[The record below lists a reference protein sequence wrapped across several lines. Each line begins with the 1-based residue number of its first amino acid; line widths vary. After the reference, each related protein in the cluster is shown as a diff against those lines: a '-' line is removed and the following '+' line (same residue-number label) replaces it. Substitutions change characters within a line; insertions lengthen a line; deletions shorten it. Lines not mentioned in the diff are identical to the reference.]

1 MMRFKDFTKR
11 MAHPFAASS
20 AKSSAK
26 LSGSPA
32 VSRYER
38 FGRRKG
44 GLDAPKN
51 HGRFALAIG
60 LVAAGYLV
68 IGARLVEWGV
78 EPVESA
84 AYFRSAN
91 QIMSARPQIVDRNG
105 RVLAT
110 DITTFSLFAEPRRI
124 IDADEA
130 SELLL
135 SVMPD
140 LDPKWLFKRLSG
152 DQGFVWLRR
161 ELTPSQKQA
170 ILDLG
175 IPGVGFRPEKTRFY
189 PGRSTAAYI
198 VGHVNVDNQGTAGI
212 EKWIDDDGFKALQTS
227 GLATEADLK
236 PVKLAMDLR
245 VQHIVRDEVAQAM
258 ERYQALAAGGVVVD
272 VETGEVVAMTSA
284 PDYDPNVPS
293 QALDKNRLNRMSAGL
308 YEMGSTFKTFT
319 TAMALDSG
327 KVKLT
332 DSFDASKPI
341 RIGGFT
347 INDFHGKRRVLSVP
361 EIFIYSSNIG
371 TAQEAEKVGIPAHK
385 AFLTKLGLLSR
396 WQTELPEMA
405 TPTQPKEWKLINSIT
420 ISFGHGVSTTPL
432 NTAVAAAA
440 LMNGGK
446 LIPPTF
452 LPRTKEEAEALA
464 TQVVDQRTSDE
475 MRYLFRLNVADDRG
489 SGNYANIPGYQVGGK
504 TGTANK
510 VVHGRYSNTAKFNAF
525 LAAFPIDHPRYI
537 VLTVVDEPKAEKG
550 KYYATAGMNAAVMAG
565 NIIRRSATFL
575 GVRPEFGEEGKSLLV
590 SY

>member
-1 MMRFKDFTKR
+1 MKRFISALKR
-11 MAHPFAASS
+11 SVRPVEPTAGEAGPGRAPRAPGRRRPGLDGP
-20 AKSSAK
+20 KSS
-26 LSGSPA
+26 
-32 VSRYER
+32 
-38 FGRRKG
+38 
-44 GLDAPKN
+44 
-51 HGRFALAIG
+51 GRFALAIG
-60 LVAAGYLV
+60 LFAAVYLV
-68 IGARLVEWGV
+68 IGARLVEWG
-78 EPVESA
+78 A
-84 AYFRSAN
+84 APGETATYFRSN
-91 QIMSARPQIVDRNG
+91 QIMSARPQIIDRDG

-135 SVMPD
+135 TVMPD
-140 LDPKWLFKRLSG
+140 LDPKWLYKRLSG

-161 ELTPSQKQA
+161 ELTPGQKQA

-175 IPGVGFRPEKTRFY
+175 IPGIGFRSEKSRFY
-189 PGRSTAAYI
+189 PGRSSAAYI
-198 VGHVNVDNQGTAGI
+198 VGHVNVDNQGTAGM
-212 EKWIDDDGFKALQTS
+212 EKWIDDQGYRALQNS
-227 GLATEADLK
+227 GLATEADLT
-236 PVKLAMDLR
+236 PVKLSMDLR
-245 VQHIVRDEVAQAM
+245 VQHIVQDEIEQGM
-258 ERYQALAAGGVVVD
+258 ERYQALAAGGVVLD
-272 VETGEVVAMTSA
+272 VETGEIIAMTSV

-341 RIGGFT
+341 RIGGFS
-347 INDFHGKRRVLSVP
+347 ISDFHGKRRVLSVP

-371 TAQEAEKVGIPAHK
+371 TAQEAEKVGIEAHQ
-385 AFLTKLGLLSR
+385 AFLTKLGLLSK
-396 WQTELPEMA
+396 WKTELPEVA
-405 TPTQPKEWKLINSIT
+405 TPTQPKVWKLINSIT

-452 LPRTKEEAEALA
+452 LPRSKEEADAIAER
-464 TQVVDQRTSDE
+464 VVSEKTSDE
-475 MRYLFRLNVADDRG
+475 MRYLFRLNVADQRG
-489 SGNYANIPGYQVGGK
+489 SGNNADIKGYRVGGK

-510 VVHGRYSNTAKFNAF
+510 VVHGRYSDTKKFNAF
-525 LAAFPIDHPRYI
+525 LASFPIDHPRYI
-537 VLTVVDEPKAEKG
+537 VLTVIDEPKAEKG

-575 GVRPEFGEEGKSLLV
+575 GVHPEFGETGKSLLV

>member
-1 MMRFKDFTKR
+1 MKR
-11 MAHPFAASS
+11 
-20 AKSSAK
+20 
-26 LSGSPA
+26 LSEILKRPA
-32 VSRYER
+32 IPAVDAPPVRGVSRYSR
-38 FGRRKG
+38 FGRHRSR
-44 GLDAPKN
+44 PETPRN
-51 HGRFALAIG
+51 PGRFSLALG
-60 LVAAGYLV
+60 LFAAVYLV
-68 IGARLVEWGV
+68 IGARLIEWGV
-78 EPVESA
+78 APNETA
-84 AYFRSAN
+84 TYFRTVD
-91 QIMSARPQIVDRNG
+91 QIMTARPQIIDRNG

-110 DITTFSLFAEPRRI
+110 DITTFSLFAEPKRI
-124 IDADEA
+124 IDPDEA

-140 LDPKWLFKRLSG
+140 LDPKWLYKRLSG
-152 DQGFVWLRR
+152 KQGFVWLRR

-175 IPGVGFRPEKTRFY
+175 IPGVGFRSEKSRFY

-198 VGHVNVDNQGTAGI
+198 VGHVNIDNQGTAGM
-212 EKWIDDDGFKALQTS
+212 EKWIDDQGFRVLQNQ
-227 GLATEADLK
+227 GLAREADLK

-245 VQHIVRDEVAQAM
+245 VQHIVQDEIAQAM
-258 ERYQALAAGGVVVD
+258 ERYQALAAGGVVLD
-272 VETGEVVAMTSA
+272 VQTGEVIAMTSV

-332 DSFDASKPI
+332 DSFDATKPI
-341 RIGGFT
+341 RIGGFS
-347 INDFHGKRRVLSVP
+347 ISDFHGKRRVLSVP

-371 TAQEAEKVGIPAHK
+371 TAREAEKVGITGHQ
-385 AFLTKLGLLSR
+385 AFLTKMGLLSR
-396 WQTELPEMA
+396 MTTELPEVA
-405 TPTQPKEWKLINSIT
+405 TPTQPKVWKLINSIT

-432 NTAVAAAA
+432 NTAVGAAA
-440 LMNGGK
+440 LMNGGR

-452 LPRTKEEAEALA
+452 LPRTAQEADAVA
-464 TQVVDQRTSDE
+464 TRVVDEKTSDE
-475 MRYLFRLNVADDRG
+475 MRYLFRLNVADQRG
-489 SGNYANIPGYQVGGK
+489 SGNNADVAGYMVGGK

-510 VVHGRYSNTAKFNAF
+510 VDHGRYSNTKKFNAF
-525 LAAFPIDHPRYI
+525 LAAFPMDHPRYI
-537 VLTVVDEPKAEKG
+537 VLTVIDEPKAEKG
-550 KYYATAGMNAAVMAG
+550 KYYATAGMNAAVMVG

-575 GVRPEFGEEGKSLLV
+575 GVSPEFGDQGKQLLV